1 MDILKMQKCHV
12 KDVEEMAKVFYYS
25 DAVCHD
31 IPWENVENTI
41 NEAVSPSEI
50 LEGYVFDCDG
60 NIAGFGLITKYFES
74 ECGGVCVQLMDLF
87 VKSEFRGRGIA
98 KKYFEFIFDKYS
110 YAKRFRLEAAPDNE
124 KAIRLYKSLGF
135 HELSYMQMI
144 KEETTV

>member
-31 IPWENVENTI
+31 IPWSNIENTMK
-41 NEAVSPSEI
+41 EAVSDSE
-50 LEGYVFDCDG
+50 LLDGYIFEYDG
-60 NIAGFGLITKYFES
+60 KIAGFGLITKYFES

-87 VKSEFRGRGIA
+87 VKDEFRGRGIA
-98 KKYFEFIFDKYS
+98 KKYFEFIFNKYS
-110 YAKRFRLEAAPDNE
+110 YARRFRLEAAPDNE
-124 KAIRLYKSLGF
+124 NAMRLYKNLGF
-135 HELSYMQMI
+135 EEISYIQMI